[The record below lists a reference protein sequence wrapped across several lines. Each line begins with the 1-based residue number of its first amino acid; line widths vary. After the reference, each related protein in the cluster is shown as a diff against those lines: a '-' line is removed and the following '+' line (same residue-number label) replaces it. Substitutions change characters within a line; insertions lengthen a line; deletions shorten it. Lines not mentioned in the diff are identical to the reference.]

1 MLLRA
6 VLLSSLYR
14 MFISLHSSPERNF
27 LFRETNLVFLQ
38 RNRLTEALIHCQAAP
53 DPYPFIHVKY
63 QLTYSNPKQEVV
75 LLRVQCLSQAAPLRS
90 YIFMS
95 LIFYTATLK
104 FLTSC
109 SLDSNIYNVD
119 SNICNVSLF

>member
-1 MLLRA
+1 MVLKA
-6 VLLSSLYR
+6 VLLFSLYR
-14 MFISLHSSPERNF
+14 MFVSLHSSPERNF

-38 RNRLTEALIHCQAAP
+38 RNSLIEALLHCQTAP
-53 DPYPFIHVKY
+53 DPYPFIHIKY
-63 QLTYSNPKQEVV
+63 HLTYSNPKQEVV
-75 LLRVQCLSQAAPLRS
+75 LLRIQHLSHAAPLGS

-104 FLTSC
+104 FLMVC

-119 SNICNVSLF
+119 SNISNVSSF